1 MITTISARD
10 FARDFAQAKRSAGQG
25 PVFITDRGQPRYV
38 LMTVDE
44 YHRSTG
50 AGKRSLLALMDG
62 LPSSEG
68 IDFDPVSLDVRLQD
82 LDL

>member
-10 FARDFAQAKRSAGQG
+10 FAHDLAHAKRTANEG
-25 PVFITDRGQPRYV
+25 PVFITDRGRPRYV

-50 AGKRSLLALMDG
+50 AGKRSLLAMMDAIPG
-62 LPSSEG
+62 GEG
-68 IDFDPVSLDVRLQD
+68 IDFEPPRLKVSLEDVGF
-82 LDL
+82 